1 MTPYAAFFGFFMAAV
16 LNLPD
21 KPLPQKIMLILV
33 FLGIVVV
40 ERIADGRQ
48 KPLQKIYPYFKAIIC
63 FLAFVALSIVYTDH
77 LLDQPLRAFGIF
89 MGGTLFGMVIY
100 MQVRFQKVSRK
111 SSQAYTFGRPP
122 RGQDGGP

>member
-21 KPLPQKIMLILV
+21 RPLPQKIILILV

-48 KPLQKIYPYFKAIIC
+48 KQLQKIYPYFKATIC
-63 FLAFVALSIVYTDH
+63 FLAFTALGLVYTDN
-77 LLDQPLRAFGIF
+77 LVEQPLRAFGILI
-89 MGGTLFGMVIY
+89 GGVLFAMVIY
-100 MQVRFQKVSRK
+100 MQVRFQKAHPKR
-111 SSQAYTFGRPP
+111 SQAYNFGRPP
-122 RGQDGGP
+122 REDGQ

>member
-21 KPLPQKIMLILV
+21 RPIPQKLILILV

-40 ERIADGRQ
+40 ERVADGRQ
-48 KPLQKIYPYFKAIIC
+48 KQLQKIYPYFKATIC

-77 LLDQPLRAFGIF
+77 LLDQPLRAFGILI
-89 MGGTLFGMVIY
+89 GGVLFAMVVY
-100 MQVRFQKVSRK
+100 MQVRFQKASRK
-111 SSQAYTFGRPP
+111 RNQAYSFGRPP
-122 RGQDGGP
+122 REDG

>member
-21 KPLPQKIMLILV
+21 RPLPQKIMLILV

-48 KPLQKIYPYFKAIIC
+48 KQLQKIYPYFKAIIC
-63 FLAFVALSIVYTDH
+63 FLAFAALSIVYTDH
-77 LLDQPLRAFGIF
+77 LLEQPLRAFGILI
-89 MGGTLFGMVIY
+89 GGVLFGMVIY
-100 MQVRFQKVSRK
+100 MQVRFQKPKRKDSRAF
-111 SSQAYTFGRPP
+111 SFGRPP
-122 RGQDGGP
+122 RGQDGH